1 MTDKKKDKIRE
12 VATPKQTGG
21 GGFVFED
28 KVTAWFCAHFL
39 ADTIPLNK
47 SLGKIIRID
56 FQVRPEGWL
65 FDDLLL
71 TQKNADGETC
81 RTAVSVKSNIQ
92 FNSKGPIDDLLY
104 DLWNQYV
111 GEPQKVFDPSK
122 DYFCIVNS
130 VMPSSISEDLI
141 DLLSCA
147 KKMDS
152 EVFFERVTND
162 KGGFSITKRKL
173 FKSFYCPAEIASKFK
188 IEDKDTV
195 TMLSRLFFMEF
206 DFEKPNSNSENSI
219 ISMVR
224 NVVADP
230 DGKIEI
236 RLYESLCGIGSELA
250 PFSGY
255 LDYRKLIN
263 RFAPLFDLK
272 GFPNHS
278 ADWQKIHS
286 LSSRSLASIP
296 DLIGRKISLPRTDE
310 LNDLKEAVESNQVL
324 FVIGRSG
331 YGKSVLIKKL
341 IERETDMHNN
351 FIWIDTQCLN
361 SGSLSQYFG
370 LQHNFTEL
378 LSHMHK
384 SCSYLVIDGI
394 DRFFKEEDL
403 KKIYEILTQVIVP
416 DSGWKIIFTCQ
427 NDDYSDVIER
437 LYRINIPVK
446 SETYSVELKIMD
458 YSLSICREIP
468 ELSNL
473 FKHEHLHGILNN
485 LKYLDQLAFK
495 LSAGTAIPDKDLLG
509 ETTIIDWIWKDEF
522 DGTGSRFM
530 QYYAEKQ
537 AQLFSAAVPV
547 SDFSISELEPLDRLK
562 TRKNIYEHDDK
573 LYLGHDLLGD
583 WARYKLLRSRDKNI
597 KTYLSSLELG
607 SPLWR
612 KAVRLYGIYLLEKND
627 GGNSWK
633 ALIKSLSELEPR
645 EKIVQDLLLESI
657 FFSSDTYKYLT
668 MVYDCLKE
676 EDGKLFNRFIGQF
689 LIKATK
695 PNPNVMQIAK
705 EQGKLTVAEAASY
718 HRMPDFLYWPGL
730 IEFLFEHKK
739 EVILYCRRKLAVL
752 CSMWLDYTGSRFPY
766 REEISA
772 VALENALW
780 VFNFSLDGGFVKGDA
795 DQLIYKAFMAGV
807 AEYPEPVIELALKLC
822 KRIKVE
828 RPQKKREA
836 QNEESP
842 VRSLLAAAKIRDKI
856 QWPDGPYENVDSAFE
871 KVCLNKNALAPMIL
885 HFPEKAME
893 ITLALLIERPTE
905 VSFDFNSSHYSL
917 DINEPHEWFPPFYTR
932 GPFMSFFRY
941 QPLTGVALVVK
952 LVNFASQQWTNSYNH
967 KKRSIPSIKVN
978 YDGQARNYI
987 GDYRVYYWFRDMT
1000 GAPHPIVSALQA
1012 LEKFLIDEIDKSND
1026 IGSYVDFI
1034 LKQGSSAAFLGVL
1047 NSLGKYKPELYLGPL
1062 NPLLAVVDF
1071 YFLEK
1076 DLDFLGN
1083 EIESHQMIGSENFDP
1098 RTIKLVKEWHSMPQR
1113 KRSMGG
1119 VCISLYLENEQLR
1132 KQYEKITAQ
1141 WTVLLGSIEDDRRTS
1156 DYLKRLISFFD
1167 FNNYVKPAEEENDLP
1182 LYREPEALSKELH
1195 AARADAEL
1203 GLDLLAFPF
1212 KSLQAIKNETRLD
1225 AEQSKSLWD
1234 TILNISEIPDD
1245 FPYHS
1250 FGGSQQSVLAGCA
1263 FLFYNKDAWIEQ
1275 YPEITEWTVSFI
1287 ENALKNYEPGP
1298 NSFYQTD
1305 MEDSWSAFASRIL
1318 SAVWSGDLNSRR
1330 VRALIAEM
1338 VIKCPYDTLSIL
1350 FFETAKH
1357 LSWAEGNFVQLQNL
1371 VILLAQAADKNY
1383 RANLPDY
1390 GIGKSSDKK
1399 KNFDY
1404 KSYVEKIRDEFIT
1417 GTAEKNLIDWSK
1429 MREVKSKN
1437 NRSWDYNGEDFEKRP
1452 GINKVMLHRAF
1463 ALVPNLDDLP
1473 EEDRKHL
1480 CHLWKQ
1486 LLEQVLFERGPVK
1499 EVFSDR
1505 SEYPDEF
1512 DRWVLMKISRLVL
1525 DVEFNDNLNGDELWK
1540 PLFVYG
1546 PQMADWIVVFMEN
1559 YFISNIEREDKRE
1572 DFYKCWLSMVEF
1584 AGTCKTWKT
1593 DRYYHGKNFHQ
1604 ALLSINSTMIN
1615 WWRNDNY
1622 AFFYDRA
1629 VLEVIEWGQ
1638 KHRYDQDAVYKISVL
1653 MKTIPRSRFI
1663 KEGLGIINGY
1673 LNLRKIGDKIG
1684 TRQGY
1689 VRREFEHENYMAGT
1703 VSFLWENSS
1712 GQIIADKEVLKAFKE
1727 IVIYLVSKQN
1737 PIGLELQDRIMM

>member
-1 MTDKKKDKIRE
+1 MSDKKETRIRE

-28 KVTAWFCAHFL
+28 KVTAWFCTHFL
-39 ADTIPLNK
+39 GDILPINNE
-47 SLGKIIRID
+47 LGKIIRID

-71 TQKNADGETC
+71 TQKNTDGEIC

-92 FNSKGPIDDLLY
+92 FNNAGPKEDLIY
-104 DLWNQYV
+104 DLWNQFV
-111 GEPQKVFDPSK
+111 GEPKKVFDPLK
-122 DYFCIVNS
+122 DYLCIVNS
-130 VMPSSISEDLI
+130 VIPSSISGDLI

-147 KKMDS
+147 KKMDA
-152 EVFFERVTND
+152 EVFFERITND

-173 FKSFYCPAEIASKFK
+173 FKSFCCPAEIASKFK

-195 TMLSRLFFMEF
+195 IMLSRLFFMEF
-206 DFEKPNSNSENSI
+206 DFEKPNSNSENAI

-224 NVVADP
+224 NLVAEP

-236 RLYESLCGIGSELA
+236 KLYESLCGIGSELA
-250 PFSGY
+250 PVSGY

-263 RFAPLFDLK
+263 RFAPSFYLK

-286 LSSRSLASIP
+286 LSSRSVASIP
-296 DLIGRKISLPRTDE
+296 YLVGGKISLQRTDE
-310 LNDLKEAVESNQVL
+310 LNALKEAVDSNQVL
-324 FVIGRSG
+324 FVVGKSG

-341 IERETDMHNN
+341 IEREKDMHNN
-351 FIWIDTQCLN
+351 FIWIDAQCLN
-361 SGSLSQYFG
+361 STGLSQYFG
-370 LQHNFTEL
+370 LQYNFTEL

-403 KKIYEILTQVIVP
+403 KKIYEILTRAIVP

-427 NDDYSDVIER
+427 NDDHSDVIER

-446 SETYSVELKIMD
+446 SETYSVELKILD

-485 LKYLDQLAFK
+485 LKYLDQLSFK

-522 DGTGSRFM
+522 DGTASRFM

-573 LYLGHDLLGD
+573 LYLGHDLWGD
-583 WARYKLLRSRDKNI
+583 WARYKLLRSKDKNI
-597 KTYLSSLELG
+597 KTYLTSLELG

-627 GGNSWK
+627 GGNSWQT
-633 ALIKSLSELEPR
+633 LIRSLSEFEPR

-657 FFSSDTYKYLT
+657 FFSSDTYKYLSL
-668 MVYDCLKE
+668 VYDCLKE

-695 PNPNVMQIAK
+695 PNQNVMQFVK
-705 EQGKLTVAEAASY
+705 QQGKVTAAEAASY
-718 HRMPDFLYWPGL
+718 HRIPDYLYWPGL

-739 EVILYCRRKLAVL
+739 EVLFYCRRKLAVL
-752 CSMWLDYTGSRFPY
+752 CSMWLDYTGSGFPY

-780 VFNFSLDGGFVKGDA
+780 MFEFSLGSGFVKGDV
-795 DQLIYKAFMAGV
+795 DQLIYKAFLAGV
-807 AEYPEPVIELALKLC
+807 AEHPEPVIELALKLC

-828 RPQKKREA
+828 RPEKKQEP
-836 QNEESP
+836 QNAEST
-842 VRSLLAAAKIRDKI
+842 VRSFLAASKIRDKI
-856 QWPDGPYENVDSAFE
+856 QWPEGPYESVDSAFE
-871 KVCLNKNALAPMIL
+871 KVCLNENALAPMIM

-893 ITLALLIERPTE
+893 ITLALLIESPKE
-905 VSFDFNSSHYSL
+905 VSFDYSSSHYSL
-917 DINEPHEWFPPFYTR
+917 DINEPHDWFPPFYTR
-932 GPFMSFFRY
+932 GPFMSFFRH
-941 QPLTGVALVVK
+941 QPFTGVALVVK
-952 LVNFASQQWTNSYNH
+952 LVNFASQQWTNNLNH
-967 KKRSIPSIKVN
+967 KKKSIPSIKVN
-978 YDGQARNYI
+978 YDGQPRNYI
-987 GDYRVYYWFRDMT
+987 GDYRAYYWFRDMS
-1000 GAPHPIVSALQA
+1000 GATHPIVSALQA

-1026 IGSYVDFI
+1026 IAHYVDFI
-1034 LKQGSSAAFLGVL
+1034 LKQGTSAAFLGVL

-1083 EIESHQMIGSENFDP
+1083 EIESHQMVGSENFDS

-1119 VCISLYLENEQLR
+1119 VCISLFLENEKLR
-1132 KQYEKITAQ
+1132 KQYETITAE
-1141 WTVLLGSIEDDRRTS
+1141 WTVLLGTIEDDRRTS

-1167 FNNYVKPAEEENDLP
+1167 IDNYVNLGQQDPP
-1182 LYREPEALSKELH
+1182 LYKEPEALSKELH
-1195 AARADAEL
+1195 VARSDAEL
-1203 GLDLLAFPF
+1203 GLDLLTFPF
-1212 KSLQAIKNETRLD
+1212 KCLQAVKNETRLD

-1234 TILNISEIPDD
+1234 TILEISAIPDD

-1250 FGGSQQSVLAGCA
+1250 FGGSQQCVLAGCA
-1263 FLFYNKDAWIEQ
+1263 FLFYNKDAWIKQ
-1275 YPEITEWTVSFI
+1275 YPEIAEWTVSFI
-1287 ENALKNYEPGP
+1287 ENALKNYEPDP

-1318 SAVWSGDLNSRR
+1318 PAVWSGALNSRR

-1350 FFETAKH
+1350 FLETAKH
-1357 LSWAEGNFVQLQNL
+1357 LSWSEGNFVQLQNL
-1371 VILLAQAADKNY
+1371 VIMLAAASDKNY
-1383 RANLPDY
+1383 SANLPNY
-1390 GIGKSSDKK
+1390 GIEKSSDKK

-1404 KSYVEKIRDEFIT
+1404 KSYVEKVRDEFIN
-1417 GTAEKNLIDWSK
+1417 GSAVKKLIDWSK
-1429 MREVKSKN
+1429 IREVKSKN
-1437 NRSWDYNGEDFEKRP
+1437 RSSWDYNGEDFEKRP
-1452 GINKVMLHRAF
+1452 GISKVMLHHAF
-1463 ALVPNLDDLP
+1463 ALAPNLDGLSQ
-1473 EEDRKHL
+1473 EDRKHL
-1480 CHLWKQ
+1480 CQLWKQ

-1499 EVFSDR
+1499 EVFTDR

-1525 DVEFNDNLNGDELWK
+1525 DAEINDNLIGEELWK

-1559 YFISNIEREDKRE
+1559 YFISNIEREDKKE
-1572 DFYKCWLSMVEF
+1572 NFYKCWLSMVEF
-1584 AGTCKTWKT
+1584 AGTCETWKT
-1593 DRYYHGKNFHQ
+1593 DRYFRGKDFQQ
-1604 ALLSINSTMIN
+1604 ALLSINSTMVN

-1629 VLEVIEWGQ
+1629 VLEVIKWGQ
-1638 KHRYDQDAVYKISVL
+1638 KRRYDQDAVYKILVL
-1653 MKTIPRSRFI
+1653 MKTKPGLKFI
-1663 KEGLGIINGY
+1663 KEGLGIVNGY

-1684 TRQGY
+1684 PRQGY
-1689 VRREFEHENYMAGT
+1689 VKREFEHENYLAGT
-1703 VSFLWENSS
+1703 ASFLWENCSK
-1712 GQIIADKEVLKAFKE
+1712 QIIADDEVLKAFKE
-1727 IVIYLVSKQN
+1727 IVTYLVSQQN